1 MTDKEIVLGIKR
13 IKQAH
18 PTISSISV
26 QFEGSGDSFS
36 DFYNHNVLTWSAGT
50 FSTFEGGLSA
60 INVDGFDIGD
70 LFWKIIEEDGRAD
83 FNNEGSRGSINIDF
97 KEGVIKIN
105 VEVPE
110 TIWEELGEEEINF
123 KPDYGIIKTEK
134 SLSDLRK
141 VKKAK

>member
-1 MTDKEIVLGIKR
+1 MTDKEIVLGIKK

-36 DFYNHNVLTWSAGT
+36 DFYNHNVFTWSAGT
-50 FSTFEGGLSA
+50 FSIFEGGVSA
-60 INVDGFDIGD
+60 IGFDIDD

-110 TIWEELGEEEINF
+110 TTWEELGEEEINF
-123 KPDYGIIKTEK
+123 KTDYGIIKTEK

>member
-1 MTDKEIVLGIKR
+1 MTDKEIVLGIKK

-18 PTISSISV
+18 PTISNISV

-36 DFYNHNVLTWSAGT
+36 DFYNHNILVWSAGT
-50 FSTFEGGLSA
+50 FSNFEGGMSA
-60 INVDGFDIGD
+60 IGFDIDD

>member
-1 MTDKEIVLGIKR
+1 MTDKEIVLGIKK

-36 DFYNHNVLTWSAGT
+36 DFYNHNILTWSAGT
-50 FSTFEGGLSA
+50 FSNFEGGVSA
-60 INVDGFDIGD
+60 IGFDIDD

-110 TIWEELGEEEINF
+110 TTWEELGEEEINF
-123 KPDYGIIKTEK
+123 KTDYGIIKTEK

>member
-1 MTDKEIVLGIKR
+1 MTDKEIVLGIKK

-36 DFYNHNVLTWSAGT
+36 DFYNHNILVWSAGT
-50 FSTFEGGLSA
+50 FSNFEGGMSA
-60 INVDGFDIGD
+60 IGFDIDD
-70 LFWKIIEEDGRAD
+70 LFWKIIEQDGRAD

-105 VEVPE
+105 VGVPE

>member
-1 MTDKEIVLGIKR
+1 MTDKEIVLGIKK

-36 DFYNHNVLTWSAGT
+36 DFYNHNVLTWSGGT
-50 FSTFEGGLSA
+50 FSTFEGGISA
-60 INVDGFDIGD
+60 ILGVDD

-97 KEGVIKIN
+97 KEGIITIN
-105 VEVPE
+105 VEVPQ
-110 TIWEELGEEEINF
+110 TLWEELGEEEINF

>member
-1 MTDKEIVLGIKR
+1 MTDKEIVLGIKK

-50 FSTFEGGLSA
+50 FSTFEGGMSA
-60 INVDGFDIGD
+60 IGFDIDD

-83 FNNEGSRGSINIDF
+83 FNNEGSRGSIYIDF
-97 KEGVIKIN
+97 KEGYLDGLFSK
-105 VEVPE
+105 
-110 TIWEELGEEEINF
+110 
-123 KPDYGIIKTEK
+123 
-134 SLSDLRK
+134 
-141 VKKAK
+141 

>member
-1 MTDKEIVLGIKR
+1 MTDKEIVLGIKK

-36 DFYNHNVLTWSAGT
+36 DFYNHNILTWSAGT
-50 FSTFEGGLSA
+50 FSNFEGGVSA
-60 INVDGFDIGD
+60 IGFDIDD

-110 TIWEELGEEEINF
+110 TTWEELGEEEINF
-123 KPDYGIIKTEK
+123 KTDYGIIKTEK

-141 VKKAK
+141 VKKA